1 MRFRPS
7 LLVPVTLLVLG
18 ACGGSGDSAGNSNPT
33 SPGTPSTP
41 STPSSPS
48 NPIATGQVELGNDFF
63 SPANITVP
71 VNTTVHWTWASDAR
85 EHNVTFNDGS
95 ASGDKTA
102 GGTYDKTFGTAGT
115 FDYRCTIHGTMTGSV
130 LVTP

>member
-18 ACGGSGDSAGNSNPT
+18 ACGGSGDSAGSSSPT
-33 SPGTPSTP
+33 SPNTPSTP
-41 STPSSPS
+41 STPS
-48 NPIATGQVELGNDFF
+48 NPVATGQVEVGNDFF

-71 VNTTVHWTWASDAR
+71 VNTTVHWAWGSDAR
-85 EHNVTFNDGS
+85 PHNVTFTDGS
-95 ASGDKTA
+95 TSGDKTA

-115 FDYRCTIHGTMTGSV
+115 FDYHCTIHGTMTGSV
-130 LVTP
+130 VVTP